1 MVKSDK
7 MSETFREGI
16 KKFSKPLV
24 LFLIAIVFLIILG
37 FYYLQKLPT
46 KIPSFTEPY
55 RLIPEKIS
63 QSAIIRINLPP
74 GVEKSYAQ
82 KNIKFEP
89 EIKGTW
95 VSQENVLSKILNLA
109 LAKENTNILFF
120 KPLQKLKL
128 NRYYSVALN
137 MPDGS
142 VIKEEFLVVE
152 DPQVIAVFPKEDS
165 ESPENTEI
173 TIVFN
178 RPMVPLTTLEYL
190 EAKAVPVEIYP
201 QTEGR
206 FKWIS
211 TNILQFIPKERLLRS
226 TNYKVRIKPGFVSLD
241 GLPVH
246 PKEFQFQ
253 VEYLPNI

>member
-1 MVKSDK
+1 L
-7 MSETFREGI
+7 
-16 KKFSKPLV
+16 PL
-24 LFLIAIVFLIILG
+24 FFLIIVG
-37 FYYLQKLPT
+37 FYYLQKIPT
-46 KIPSFTEPY
+46 KIPAFTEPY
-55 RLIPEKIS
+55 RLVPEKIS
-63 QSAIIRINLPP
+63 QSAVIKINLPP
-74 GVEKSYAQ
+74 GIEKSYA
-82 KNIKFEP
+82 KRNIKFEP
-89 EIKGTW
+89 GIKGIW
-95 VSQENVLSKILNLA
+95 IPEINVLGKIFNLA

-142 VIKEEFLVVE
+142 VIKEEFLVVK

-178 RPMVPLTTLEYL
+178 RPMVPLTNLEYL

-226 TNYKVRIKPGFVSLD
+226 TNYKVRIKPGLVSLD
-241 GLPVH
+241 GLPVP
-246 PKEFQFQ
+246 PK
-253 VEYLPNI
+253 